1 MTDADL
7 YRKQN
12 QPAQV
17 FWSQCLKASVF
28 TKDRLSGA
36 QQSVKDHVRPAWS
49 QILSNLVG
57 SRWVAVGDAAM
68 SYDPLSS
75 QGISKGLQWG
85 IRVAESV
92 RKRLEGDRYIL
103 QIYQQEIQETF
114 RQYLKTQ
121 RQYYQMETRW
131 SSAKFWRRR
140 H

>member
-1 MTDADL
+1 M
-7 YRKQN
+7 R
-12 QPAQV
+12 P
-17 FWSQCLKASVF
+17 KASVF

-36 QQSVKDHVRPAWS
+36 QQSVKVHVRPAWS

-75 QGISKGLQWG
+75 QGLSKGLQWG